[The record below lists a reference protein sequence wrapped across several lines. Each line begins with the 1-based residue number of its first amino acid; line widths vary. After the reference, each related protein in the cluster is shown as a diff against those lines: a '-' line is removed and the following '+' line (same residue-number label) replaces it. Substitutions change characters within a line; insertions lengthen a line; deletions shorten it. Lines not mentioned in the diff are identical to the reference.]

1 MPSYETELDMKLK
14 LNELIAT
21 ILLGLGALFSLFS
34 IGQLFDQAGNFIGDL
49 FDGYADFPY
58 FVYFVGTVSGIL
70 MTPIA
75 IVAVILIFVKK
86 TKFAMFAAVLSLVLW
101 FLAAALRFLAYVFSG
116 FDDLFRV
123 FVSFFFHTGDQLD
136 IQISFLTGVPLFI
149 LFLGASALLFLG
161 EHPNKISA
169 LAPFAAT
176 LSKPLQ
182 GGSAHQQYV
191 QPQQPQYGAPAQTQ
205 PRYLPPQQA
214 APVAPAAAGMKKC
227 PECAELIQPEAI
239 KCRFCNYRFA

>member
-1 MPSYETELDMKLK
+1 MELEMKLK

-21 ILLGLGALFSLFS
+21 VLLGVGALFSLFS
-34 IGQLFDQAGNFIGDL
+34 IGQLFDLVGSFIEDL

-58 FVYFVGTVSGIL
+58 FVYFVGNVSGIL

-75 IVAVILIFVKK
+75 IVAAILIFVKK
-86 TKFAMFAAVLSLVLW
+86 TKFAMFASVLALVLW

-123 FVSFFFHTGDQLD
+123 FVTFFFHTGDQLD
-136 IQISFLTGVPLFI
+136 QQLSLLTGIPLFI
-149 LFLGASALLFLG
+149 IFFGASALLFLG

-169 LAPFAAT
+169 LAPLAAS

-182 GGSAHQQYV
+182 GGAQYQQPYMP
-191 QPQQPQYGAPAQTQ
+191 PQQPQYGAPAQPQQTQ

-214 APVAPAAAGMKKC
+214 APAAVGMKKC

>member
-1 MPSYETELDMKLK
+1 MELEMKLK

-21 ILLGLGALFSLFS
+21 VLLGVGALFSLFS
-34 IGQLFDQAGNFIGDL
+34 IGQLFDLVGSFIEDL
-49 FDGYADFPY
+49 LDGYADFPY
-58 FVYFVGTVSGIL
+58 FVYFVGNVSGIL

-75 IVAVILIFVKK
+75 IVAAILIFVKK
-86 TKFAMFAAVLSLVLW
+86 TKFAMFASVLALVLW

-123 FVSFFFHTGDQLD
+123 FVTFFFHTGDQLD
-136 IQISFLTGVPLFI
+136 QQLSFLTGIPLFI
-149 LFLGASALLFLG
+149 VFLGASALLFLG
-161 EHPNKISA
+161 EYPNKISA
-169 LAPFAAT
+169 LAPLAVS

-182 GGSAHQQYV
+182 GGGQY
-191 QPQQPQYGAPAQTQ
+191 QPQYGAPAQPQQTQ

-214 APVAPAAAGMKKC
+214 APAAAGMKKC

>member
-1 MPSYETELDMKLK
+1 MKLK

-21 ILLGLGALFSLFS
+21 ILLGLGAIFTLFS
-34 IGQLFDQAGNFIGDL
+34 IGLLFDQAGNFIGDL

-75 IVAVILIFVKK
+75 IVAAILIFVKK
-86 TKFAMFAAVLSLVLW
+86 TKLAMFAAALGLVLW
-101 FLAAALRFLAYVFSG
+101 ILAAALRFLAYVFSG
-116 FDDLFRV
+116 FDELFRA
-123 FVSFFFHTGDQLD
+123 FVTFFFHTGDMEGGL
-136 IQISFLTGVPLFI
+136 SLFTGIPLFI

-169 LAPFAAT
+169 LAPIAAT

-182 GGSAHQQYV
+182 GGAYSQQQYA